1 MIRLTYA
8 MVDAWCASY
17 DREPEAVTLD
27 IDDTLDVVHGAQ
39 QLSLFH
45 AHHDERSFLPIHI
58 YDTATGPWR
67 WSCAQARRPRAAR
80 RPHICAA
87 SCPVSAATGPRLI

>member
-1 MIRLTYA
+1 

-17 DREPEAVTLD
+17 GHEPEAVTLD

-45 AHHDERSFLPIHI
+45 A
-58 YDTATGPWR
+58 
-67 WSCAQARRPRAAR
+67 RAGLGNLDRA
-80 RPHICAA
+80 I
-87 SCPVSAATGPRLI
+87 SGVSA